1 MMLSSIHSKK
11 AQADQPAM
19 GARSHRRPGG
29 LLKDI
34 RDNKASYLLA
44 LPVLL
49 YVLVFQYMTYP
60 YIAIAFQKFS
70 YRTGLSFW
78 NNQWIGLKNFE
89 FFFKSIYFSRVT
101 WNTVKFSFLFILFGT
116 FFALICSL
124 LLNEVRHKWFAKTA
138 QSIYLFPHF
147 LSWVVVSYIVFS
159 LFGTESGLVNRT
171 LQYFDL
177 EPIPWYSL
185 SSSWTW
191 IIVAMRVWKSTGI
204 ITIIFLA
211 TITGIDEQLYEAATV
226 DGATKWQKI
235 KSITLPLLMPTVA
248 ILTLL
253 EIGKMMYGD
262 FAMMYAIIGDNGL
275 LYPTADIIDTYV
287 FRALRKIGDPS
298 HAMAVGLYQ
307 SVIGFVL
314 VLITNF
320 AVRKYFREG
329 ALF

>member
-1 MMLSSIHSKK
+1 MTSE
-11 AQADQPAM
+11 QTTRV
-19 GARSHRRPGG
+19 ARSRKKTGG

-34 RDNKASYLLA
+34 SNNKASYLLA
-44 LPVLL
+44 LPALA
-49 YVLVFQYMTYP
+49 YVFIFQYLTYP

-101 WNTVKFSFLFILFGT
+101 WNTVKFSFLFIIFGT
-116 FFALICSL
+116 FVALICSL
-124 LLNEVRHKWFAKTA
+124 LLNEVRQRWFAKTA

-159 LFGTESGLVNRT
+159 LFGTEFGLVNTT
-171 LQYFDL
+171 LQTL
-177 EPIPWYSL
+177 GMERISWYSMPAA
-185 SSSWTW
+185 WTW

-211 TITGIDEQLYEAATV
+211 AITGIDEQLYEAATV
-226 DGATKWQKI
+226 DGATRWQKI
-235 KSITLPLLMPTVA
+235 KSITIPLLMPTVA

-275 LYPTADIIDTYV
+275 LYSTADIIDTYV

-307 SVIGFVL
+307 SLVGFVL
-314 VLITNF
+314 VLITNL

>member
-1 MMLSSIHSKK
+1 MI
-11 AQADQPAM
+11 
-19 GARSHRRPGG
+19 ARSQKKTGG
-29 LLKDI
+29 LLRDI
-34 RDNKASYLLA
+34 RNNKASYLLA
-44 LPVLL
+44 LPALA
-49 YVLVFQYMTYP
+49 YVFIFQYLTYP

-101 WNTVKFSFLFILFGT
+101 WNTVKFSFLFIIFGT
-116 FFALICSL
+116 FVALICSL
-124 LLNEVRHKWFAKTA
+124 LLNEVRQRWFAKTA

-159 LFGTESGLVNRT
+159 LFGTEFGLVNTT
-171 LQYFDL
+171 LHAL
-177 EPIPWYSL
+177 GMEPISWYSMPTA
-185 SSSWTW
+185 WTW

-211 TITGIDEQLYEAATV
+211 AITGIDEQLYEAATV
-226 DGATKWQKI
+226 DGATRWQKI
-235 KSITLPLLMPTVA
+235 KSITIPLLMPTVA

-275 LYPTADIIDTYV
+275 LYSTADIIDTYV

-307 SVIGFVL
+307 SLVGFVL
-314 VLITNF
+314 VLITNL

>member
-1 MMLSSIHSKK
+1 MISEQTTMVARFRKK
-11 AQADQPAM
+11 T
-19 GARSHRRPGG
+19 GG
-29 LLKDI
+29 ILKDI
-34 RDNKASYLLA
+34 RNNKASYLLA
-44 LPVLL
+44 LPALV
-49 YVLVFQYMTYP
+49 YVFIFQYMTYP

-101 WNTVKFSFLFILFGT
+101 WNTVKFSFLFIIFGT
-116 FFALICSL
+116 LVALICSL
-124 LLNEVRHKWFAKTA
+124 LLNEVRQRWFAKTA

-159 LFGTESGLVNRT
+159 LFGTELGLVNTT
-171 LQYFDL
+171 LL
-177 EPIPWYSL
+177 ALGMEPVSWYSL
-185 SSSWTW
+185 ADAWTW

-211 TITGIDEQLYEAATV
+211 AITGIDEQLYEAATV
-226 DGATKWQKI
+226 DGATRWQKI
-235 KSITLPLLMPTVA
+235 KSITIPLLMPTVA

-307 SVIGFVL
+307 SLVGFVL
-314 VLITNF
+314 VLITNL
-320 AVRKYFREG
+320 AVRRYFREG

>member
-1 MMLSSIHSKK
+1 MTSE
-11 AQADQPAM
+11 QTTVV
-19 GARSHRRPGG
+19 ARSRKKTGG

-34 RDNKASYLLA
+34 RNNKASYLLA
-44 LPVLL
+44 LPALA
-49 YVLVFQYMTYP
+49 YVFIFQYLTYP

-101 WNTVKFSFLFILFGT
+101 WNTVKFSFLFIIFGT
-116 FFALICSL
+116 FVALICSL
-124 LLNEVRHKWFAKTA
+124 LLNEVRQRWFAKTA

-159 LFGTESGLVNRT
+159 LFGTEFGLVNTT
-171 LQYFDL
+171 LL
-177 EPIPWYSL
+177 ALGMEPISWYSMPAA
-185 SSSWTW
+185 WTW

-211 TITGIDEQLYEAATV
+211 AITGIDEQLYEAATV
-226 DGATKWQKI
+226 DGATRWQKI
-235 KSITLPLLMPTVA
+235 KSITIPLLMPTVA

-275 LYPTADIIDTYV
+275 LYSTADIIDTYV

-307 SVIGFVL
+307 SLVGFVL
-314 VLITNF
+314 VLITNL

>member
-1 MMLSSIHSKK
+1 MTSEQSTIV
-11 AQADQPAM
+11 
-19 GARSHRRPGG
+19 ARSQKKTGG

-34 RDNKASYLLA
+34 RNNKASYLLA
-44 LPVLL
+44 LPALA
-49 YVLVFQYMTYP
+49 YVFIFQYLTYP

-101 WNTVKFSFLFILFGT
+101 WNTIKFSFLFIIFGT
-116 FFALICSL
+116 FVALICSL
-124 LLNEVRHKWFAKTA
+124 LLNEVRQRWFAKTA

-159 LFGTESGLVNRT
+159 LFGTEFGLVNTT
-171 LQYFDL
+171 LQAL
-177 EPIPWYSL
+177 GMEPVSWYSMPAA
-185 SSSWTW
+185 WTW

-211 TITGIDEQLYEAATV
+211 AITGIDEQLYEAATV
-226 DGATKWQKI
+226 DGATRWQKI
-235 KSITLPLLMPTVA
+235 KSITIPLLMPTVA

-275 LYPTADIIDTYV
+275 LYSTADIIDTYV

-307 SVIGFVL
+307 SLVGFVL
-314 VLITNF
+314 VLITNL

>member
-1 MMLSSIHSKK
+1 MV
-11 AQADQPAM
+11 
-19 GARSHRRPGG
+19 ARSQKKTGG

-34 RDNKASYLLA
+34 RNNKASYLLA
-44 LPVLL
+44 LPALA
-49 YVLVFQYMTYP
+49 YVFIFQYLTYP

-101 WNTVKFSFLFILFGT
+101 WNTIKFSFLFIIFGT
-116 FFALICSL
+116 FVALICSL
-124 LLNEVRHKWFAKTA
+124 LLNEVRQRWFAKTA

-159 LFGTESGLVNRT
+159 LFGTEFGLVNTT
-171 LQYFDL
+171 LQAL
-177 EPIPWYSL
+177 GMEPVSWYSMPAA
-185 SSSWTW
+185 WTW

-211 TITGIDEQLYEAATV
+211 AITGIDEQLYEAATV
-226 DGATKWQKI
+226 DGATRWQKI
-235 KSITLPLLMPTVA
+235 KSITIPLLMPTVA

-275 LYPTADIIDTYV
+275 LYSTADIIDTYV

-307 SVIGFVL
+307 SLVGFVL
-314 VLITNF
+314 VLITNLV
-320 AVRKYFREG
+320 VRKYFREG

>member
-1 MMLSSIHSKK
+1 MISEQTTMVARFRKK
-11 AQADQPAM
+11 T
-19 GARSHRRPGG
+19 GG
-29 LLKDI
+29 ILKDI
-34 RDNKASYLLA
+34 RNNKASYLLA
-44 LPVLL
+44 LPALV
-49 YVLVFQYMTYP
+49 YVFIFQYMTYP

-101 WNTVKFSFLFILFGT
+101 WNTVKFSFLFIIFGT
-116 FFALICSL
+116 LVALICSL
-124 LLNEVRHKWFAKTA
+124 LLNEVRQRWFAKTA

-159 LFGTESGLVNRT
+159 LFATEFGLVNTT
-171 LQYFDL
+171 LL
-177 EPIPWYSL
+177 ALGMEPVSWYSL
-185 SSSWTW
+185 ADAWTW

-211 TITGIDEQLYEAATV
+211 AITGIDEQLYEAATV
-226 DGATKWQKI
+226 DGATRWQKI
-235 KSITLPLLMPTVA
+235 KSITIPLLMPTVA

-307 SVIGFVL
+307 SLVGFVL
-314 VLITNF
+314 VLVTNL
-320 AVRKYFREG
+320 AVRRYFREG

>member
-1 MMLSSIHSKK
+1 MVARFRKK
-11 AQADQPAM
+11 T
-19 GARSHRRPGG
+19 GG
-29 LLKDI
+29 ILKDI
-34 RDNKASYLLA
+34 RNNKASYLLA
-44 LPVLL
+44 LPALV
-49 YVLVFQYMTYP
+49 YVFIFQYMTYP

-101 WNTVKFSFLFILFGT
+101 WNTVKFSFLFIIFGT
-116 FFALICSL
+116 LVALICSL
-124 LLNEVRHKWFAKTA
+124 LLNEVRQRWFAKTA

-159 LFGTESGLVNRT
+159 LFGTELGLVNTT
-171 LQYFDL
+171 LL
-177 EPIPWYSL
+177 ALGMEPVSWYSL
-185 SSSWTW
+185 ADAWTW

-211 TITGIDEQLYEAATV
+211 AITGIDEQLYEAATV
-226 DGATKWQKI
+226 DGATRWQKI
-235 KSITLPLLMPTVA
+235 KSITIPLLMPTVA

-307 SVIGFVL
+307 SLVGFVL
-314 VLITNF
+314 VLITNL
-320 AVRKYFREG
+320 AVRRYFREG